1 MTQTLAEKTCA
12 PCRGGILPLT
22 AGAALSGPRPI
33 GSCVTRAAG
42 SSGRSVL
49 LKANVHL
56 ALPCEPVDQPRARV
70 NRQPGASGGR
80 PTSARR
86 RPRAALGGPRCYRPA
101 RSGAVLEARP
111 RDLPPALRGHR
122 ANDRL
127 HRLRAHER
135 CHLGSAWMS
144 DAALAVG
151 VSTTGVGASR
161 LPNSHADRNESA
173 RKLPGQVFK

>member
-56 ALPCEPVDQPRARV
+56 ALPCEPVDQPEGRGSTGNRV
-70 NRQPGASGGR
+70 PQGADR
-80 PTSARR
+80 P
-86 RPRAALGGPRCYRPA
+86 PRVEGPAAALGSPCCYPLDK
-101 RSGAVLEARP
+101 SE
-111 RDLPPALRGHR
+111 
-122 ANDRL
+122 
-127 HRLRAHER
+127 
-135 CHLGSAWMS
+135 
-144 DAALAVG
+144 
-151 VSTTGVGASR
+151 
-161 LPNSHADRNESA
+161 
-173 RKLPGQVFK
+173 